1 MGVLLKSPL
10 YDNWWNNFREETH
23 MVLIEAKV
31 VDSTHLEL
39 SKPITAN
46 RGKTV
51 FVAVAEF
58 SEKDVERQQWLARSA
73 AALQAA
79 YGASEPDYTPAMVK
93 ENNP

>member
-1 MGVLLKSPL
+1 
-10 YDNWWNNFREETH
+10 

-31 VDSTHLEL
+31 VDATHLEL
-39 SKPITAN
+39 LKPIAAN

-58 SEKDVERQQWLARSA
+58 SEKDVERQQWLAGST

-79 YGASEPDYTPAMVK
+79 YGASEPDYTTALVRESNLLANLQTALPK
-93 ENNP
+93 GG